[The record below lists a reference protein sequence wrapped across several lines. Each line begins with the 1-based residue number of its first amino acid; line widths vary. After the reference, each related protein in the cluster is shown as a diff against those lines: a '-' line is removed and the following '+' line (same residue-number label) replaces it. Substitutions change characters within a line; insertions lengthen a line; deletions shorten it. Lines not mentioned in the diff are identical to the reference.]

1 MSSFIVPLSSLPTIS
16 SITDVQGKQG
26 LNKQQATGEGV
37 PFADLLQNAFQN
49 LAQTNEVSQAGMYDL
64 ATNATDDMHTGAVQ
78 ALKYSTAVS
87 YASGLAS
94 SAISAY
100 NELMRMSI

>member
-1 MSSFIVPLSSLPTIS
+1 MSSFIVPLSTLPTIS

-26 LNKQQATGEGV
+26 LAKQAAGEGV

-49 LAQTNEVSQAGMYDL
+49 LAQTGETSRAGMYNL
-64 ATNATDDMHTGAVQ
+64 ATSATDDLHTGTVD

-94 SAISAY
+94 SAINAY
-100 NELMRMSI
+100 NELMRISI